1 MRTFTIVAMVFLFL
15 FVGVQRFAQA
25 DEKAQM
31 VPTKVEA
38 DATKV
43 AADAEKGEADAKAE
57 VDKEIGE
64 VKALAEGAQGNQ
76 VKGTIERAKGTTKA
90 GGEKVKG
97 HAEQPKPRPE

>member
-15 FVGVQRFAQA
+15 FVGVQQFAQA
-25 DEKAQM
+25 DEQAQM

-38 DATKV
+38 DATMV
-43 AADAEKGEADAKAE
+43 EADAKAE

-90 GGEKVKG
+90 GGERVKG
-97 HAEQPKPRPE
+97 HAEQPKPKPE